1 MGPNNKGLF
10 KRFLEFSLST
20 LFIFQIMLL
29 LGLNAA
35 AFTSLNKVESE
46 DFELSIN
53 LEVDGG
59 AVTFNF
65 SAATNTRHH
74 IQEFC
79 AQFVYYMDPVQDIS
93 EERLLKCQVDT
104 YMMFWIMNP
113 NAYKL
118 YTVSCQ
124 DGRLQQ
130 LIFSNPL
137 DQSEQYQEIMH
148 LCNRCSGNT
157 LVGLELQDCIEQQM
171 YSLSNLFEVSVP
183 ETGNPTY
190 PDHIVTATSDNVLS
204 IQDEQMLKKNSII
217 SWYKLIQI
225 LKENEDSFHPAF
237 ETNTPFAHAVID
249 GLIPDELLRSV
260 VKEIN
265 TVTASAS
272 YQNNPHLW
280 RSHNNSNSV
289 KKGISDS
296 HQLGG
301 NTRRLIEEM
310 KSRKFLL
317 FLERLTGVSGLIP
330 DPFGY
335 GDGVHIIEKG
345 GYLKVH
351 TDFQF
356 HKPLHL
362 WRRVN
367 VLLYMN
373 EKWQEEWGG
382 ELHLYPSQLFEQTA
396 GQANVDFLKS
406 QIKKIVPVF
415 NRMVVF
421 RTTNDSF
428 HGHPDPLA
436 CPENETRKSIALYY
450 YSSDIDAGPDLEDIS
465 VTRFVTVPQASS

>member
-1 MGPNNKGLF
+1 
-10 KRFLEFSLST
+10 
-20 LFIFQIMLL
+20 
-29 LGLNAA
+29 
-35 AFTSLNKVESE
+35 
-46 DFELSIN
+46 
-53 LEVDGG
+53 
-59 AVTFNF
+59 
-65 SAATNTRHH
+65 
-74 IQEFC
+74 
-79 AQFVYYMDPVQDIS
+79 
-93 EERLLKCQVDT
+93 
-104 YMMFWIMNP
+104 
-113 NAYKL
+113 
-118 YTVSCQ
+118 
-124 DGRLQQ
+124 
-130 LIFSNPL
+130 
-137 DQSEQYQEIMH
+137 
-148 LCNRCSGNT
+148 
-157 LVGLELQDCIEQQM
+157 
-171 YSLSNLFEVSVP
+171 
-183 ETGNPTY
+183 
-190 PDHIVTATSDNVLS
+190 
-204 IQDEQMLKKNSII
+204 
-217 SWYKLIQI
+217 
-225 LKENEDSFHPAF
+225 
-237 ETNTPFAHAVID
+237 
-249 GLIPDELLRSV
+249 
-260 VKEIN
+260 
-265 TVTASAS
+265 
-272 YQNNPHLW
+272 
-280 RSHNNSNSV
+280 
-289 KKGISDS
+289 
-296 HQLGG
+296 
-301 NTRRLIEEM
+301 M